1 MLVVDK
7 GFIKLHPFFVLV
19 PPMETEAQLS
29 NESFYQRE
37 LERFYDDLI
46 DVFWRNHFCFWTK
59 ACSYLN
65 EPYIPKPDVE
75 LIVFEDILHDD
86 LAYPDPLHEFL
97 VCLINKGWKI
107 IMNFMAPDCIL
118 GNIAVK
124 LGDKWFA
131 IGECRKTED
140 GIPYVAQIWPLKYI
154 LPRIH
159 KMEIKPQQ
167 TFPITLDF

>member
-1 MLVVDK
+1 MQA
-7 GFIKLHPFFVLV
+7 
-19 PPMETEAQLS
+19 E
-29 NESFYQRE
+29 NEISLKSFYQRE

-46 DVFWRNHFCFWTK
+46 NVFWRNHFCFWTK
-59 ACSYLN
+59 ACSELN

-75 LIVFEDILHDD
+75 LIVFEDILHAVP
-86 LAYPDPLHEFL
+86 AYPEPLEEL
-97 VCLINKGWKI
+97 LLYMIKKGWKI
-107 IMNFMAPDCIL
+107 IMNFMASDCIL
-118 GNIAVK
+118 GNVAVK

-131 IGECRKTED
+131 IGECRKDRD

>member
-1 MLVVDK
+1 LSIRD
-7 GFIKLHPFFVLV
+7 LLNSHPVFVSAPL
-19 PPMETEAQLS
+19 METETQVS

-46 DVFWRNHFCFWTK
+46 DVIWRNHFAFWTK
-59 ACSYLN
+59 ACEDLN

-75 LIVFEDILHDD
+75 LIVFEDILHADPT
-86 LAYPDPLHEFL
+86 YPEPLEEL
-97 VCLINKGWKI
+97 LLYLIKKGWKI

-118 GNIAVK
+118 GNLALR

-131 IGECRKTED
+131 IGECRKYED

-154 LPRIH
+154 LPKIN

-167 TFPITLDF
+167 IFPITLDF